1 MSTATVDA
9 SCMLYKPWAEIQ
21 WSSGLG
27 EGRSVVRSQLPLT
40 PLELE
45 REKER
50 RRGAEWEGQ
59 SGTGRMGQAKWER
72 QHGK

>member
-1 MSTATVDA
+1 
-9 SCMLYKPWAEIQ
+9 MLYKPVNQCYLWAENQ
-21 WSSGLG
+21 WSSRLG

-50 RRGAEWEGQ
+50 R
-59 SGTGRMGQAKWER
+59 ER
-72 QHGK
+72 K

>member
-9 SCMLYKPWAEIQ
+9 SCMLYKPVNQCNLWVESQ

-27 EGRSVVRSQLPLT
+27 EGRSVVSSHLPLT

-50 RRGAEWEGQ
+50 RREKVREGKRRGEAE
-59 SGTGRMGQAKWER
+59 RER
-72 QHGK
+72 